1 MVAAGLAGTSPHM
14 ISATITAISRL
25 LFEFKD
31 AIPAQMIHDLIAT
44 LVVFVSS
51 NNREIVKSSLG
62 FVKVI
67 VVTLSSGD
75 VHPHLPALVP
85 ALLGWSHDHK
95 NHFKGKVRHI
105 FERLIRKFGY
115 PDIVKQAEGV
125 EGDGVKFL
133 ENIRKRKERSKR
145 KKAAKND
152 DGPAGGAMDDGDDD
166 EPSKPKTTAG
176 NAFED
181 ALYGSESEIS
191 DSDDEMGGAQRG
203 DQKGAKGKGKAARAA
218 DTFIREDGDE
228 PMDLL
233 DRTLAG
239 RVGSESL
246 SASSIPSILPHQ
258 LTHNPS
264 PPLLS
269 LASAQSSTRTL
280 RLVVVNL
287 DRRLPSS
294 RPTLTLAE
302 CSSTTTR
309 TTRPPVGTVPRWRRT
324 LPDGRTRTS

>member
-44 LVVFVSS
+44 LVLFVSS

-115 PDIVKQAEGV
+115 ADVVKQAEGV

-145 KKAAKND
+145 KKAAKTD
-152 DGPAGGAMDDGDDD
+152 DGPGGDMDDDDD
-166 EPSKPKTTAG
+166 DAPAKPKTTAG

-191 DSDDEMGGAQRG
+191 DSDDEKGGAQRG
-203 DQKGAKGKGKAARAA
+203 DQKGAKGKGKASRP

-239 RVGSESL
+239 RVGSESSDV
-246 SASSIPSILPHQ
+246 SAVHARSKVKTDTMYLAFFLCFFRARPERCV
-258 LTHNPS
+258 S
-264 PPLLS
+264 P
-269 LASAQSSTRTL
+269 SSTRSGGCK
-280 RLVVVNL
+280 VQ
-287 DRRLPSS
+287 DRRRHGPYAHQ
-294 RPTLTLAE
+294 R
-302 CSSTTTR
+302 
-309 TTRPPVGTVPRWRRT
+309 
-324 LPDGRTRTS
+324 